1 MGLEIGAD
9 IYSCNLD
16 DYMVFNNND
25 VQTLFFFKE
34 LLYRHINSLLPD
46 GVKYSDENHE
56 LIDFLYDARVLH
68 IIKQS
73 VSSRDTPGIR
83 YNVYSI
89 DYGCYVDLINTSR
102 NPKGLFEVEDE
113 NGENDF
119 CKVPQNDYRS
129 IRRAILNMAEF
140 DSHIQKINT
149 R

>member
-1 MGLEIGAD
+1 MCIIDCLSTIVFILPLHLDYTKVIILILWWRNFQLE
-9 IYSCNLD
+9 YWRTFQLVS
-16 DYMVFNNND
+16 
-25 VQTLFFFKE
+25 T
-34 LLYRHINSLLPD
+34 
-46 GVKYSDENHE
+46 ENHE